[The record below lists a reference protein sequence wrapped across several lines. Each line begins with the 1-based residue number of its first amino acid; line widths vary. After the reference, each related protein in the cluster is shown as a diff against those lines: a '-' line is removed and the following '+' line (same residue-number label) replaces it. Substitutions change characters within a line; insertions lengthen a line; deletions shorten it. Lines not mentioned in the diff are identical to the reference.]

1 MSKKNAILLTLSQ
14 IALGGIVGLV
24 AGWVSLFIF
33 QNLIGRVVSTYVQH
47 GFWMGLFLLISF
59 GVAYGSAVAGVGEAV
74 RLAGRWFGVEIDRKK
89 AYQGAFLG
97 APTIV
102 ALMSLINI
110 HWGGI
115 IAPNLLIH
123 ILLPIARLIAFIVS
137 LPVLVLTEWL
147 RFPPELL
154 YIVAAPVGAILG
166 YRLDSS
172 HVRDAEL
179 ST

>member
-14 IALGGIVGLV
+14 LALGGIAGLV
-24 AGWVSLFIF
+24 AGGVSLFIF
-33 QNLIGRVVSTYVQH
+33 QNLIGRAVNTYVQH
-47 GFWMGLFLLISF
+47 GFWIGLFLLISF
-59 GVAYGSAVAGVGEAV
+59 GVSYGSAVAGVGEAV
-74 RLAGRWFGVEIDRKK
+74 RLAGRWFGVEIDRKT

-102 ALMSLINI
+102 AMMSLINI

-147 RFPPELL
+147 IIPPKLL
-154 YIVAAPVGAILG
+154 YIAAAPIGAILG
-166 YRLDSS
+166 YRLNSN
-172 HVRDAEL
+172 HARDAKL